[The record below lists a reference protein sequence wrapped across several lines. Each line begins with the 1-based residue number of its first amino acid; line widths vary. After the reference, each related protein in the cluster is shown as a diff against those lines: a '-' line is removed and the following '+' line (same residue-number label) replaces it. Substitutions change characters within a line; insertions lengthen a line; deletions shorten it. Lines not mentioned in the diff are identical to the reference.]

1 MDVPKFHFNFLR
13 LRETHNVLQLT
24 VFFFSFL
31 LFFCQPRKIIL
42 QTMEKLMQYMVLEL
56 YFRSLKYKAVIRQKF
71 EQLSIPIQAIQGG
84 DYSVL
89 M

>member
-1 MDVPKFHFNFLR
+1 
-13 LRETHNVLQLT
+13 
-24 VFFFSFL
+24 
-31 LFFCQPRKIIL
+31 
-42 QTMEKLMQYMVLEL
+42 MEKLIQYMVLEL